1 MGGRHPKHW
10 HCAIYAPDEKAD
22 FIPIPEQL
30 WKLYEEDRD
39 MKRGLPVR
47 KLAKDGDPLFYLL
60 DEHGNLVFFGPTQM
74 FRLPYDKGILEFVP
88 HHLRDENATDMAE
101 AIFGYV
107 KSEQM
112 PYGKS
117 RACAGRVFFSD
128 AVALPGQGE
137 LTSDSIVTPQILS
150 SPKPSTFQHYLTQP
164 DEAARNRAN
173 LRHYASITPDQ
184 TVVRG
189 HKLYWHRKDIEL
201 SDYTYQ
207 GSSEDREEHKKQ
219 LTGIQ
224 PVCPGARFAFRVYFE
239 NLTDEEL
246 GALLWALELPAGCAH
261 KLGMGKPLGLGSA
274 RISVLKLTLTDRR
287 RRYSALFA
295 DTQWAD
301 GSGDGTGNNQ
311 KAHFKRCFEQHLLL
325 AITPED
331 RGDAASFAETPRMRE
346 LLTLLSHQNSPK
358 GEQARYMTIEP
369 LNEYSERPVLALAS
383 SIQPVDIHEM
393 LQQPIPEPSP
403 MPQSKPVSASASAP
417 QRAVLLTK
425 PQNKRAQVRIESGA
439 ELDCRGFS
447 SFAKEEPG
455 TVCLVRVI
463 VASDGKPLRAEFINW
478 EVSA

>member
-1 MGGRHPKHW
+1 
-10 HCAIYAPDEKAD
+10 
-22 FIPIPEQL
+22 
-30 WKLYEEDRD
+30 
-39 MKRGLPVR
+39 
-47 KLAKDGDPLFYLL
+47 
-60 DEHGNLVFFGPTQM
+60 VFFG
-74 FRLPYDKGILEFVP
+74 
-88 HHLRDENATDMAE
+88 
-101 AIFGYV
+101 
-107 KSEQM
+107 
-112 PYGKS
+112 
-117 RACAGRVFFSD
+117 D
-128 AVALPGQGE
+128 AVALPGQGK
-137 LTSDSIVTPQILS
+137 LMSNDIITPQILS
-150 SPKPSTFQHYLTQP
+150 TPKPSTFQHYLTQP
-164 DEAARNRAN
+164 DEAAQDRAK
-173 LRHYASITPDQ
+173 LKHYASDTPDQ
-184 TVVRG
+184 TVIRG
-189 HKLYWHRKDIEL
+189 HKLYWHRKGIGPQ
-201 SDYTYQ
+201 DYAYQ
-207 GSSEDREEHKKQ
+207 GSLQDREKHKKQ
-219 LTGIQ
+219 LT
-224 PVCPGARFAFRVYFE
+224 
-239 NLTDEEL
+239 
-246 GALLWALELPAGCAH
+246 
-261 KLGMGKPLGLGSA
+261 GMGKPLGLGSA

-383 SIQPVDIHEM
+383 SIQPVA
-393 LQQPIPEPSP
+393 
-403 MPQSKPVSASASAP
+403 QSKPVSASASAP